1 MAEKT
6 KMEQLCDMSICEKKE
21 PHLHIAVRVAIEQQ
35 LLLDVGRQV
44 GKHGLVARA
53 QSRRD
58 GGLGDRGAGRVLG
71 EHVVDLIDQCIEL
84 GDELDEALRNMRE
97 KDTWIKTTFSMR

>member
-71 EHVVDLIDQCIEL
+71 EHIVDLVDQRVEL
-84 GDELDEALRNMRE
+84 GDELDQALRSRE
-97 KDTWIKTTFSMR
+97 RRTRG